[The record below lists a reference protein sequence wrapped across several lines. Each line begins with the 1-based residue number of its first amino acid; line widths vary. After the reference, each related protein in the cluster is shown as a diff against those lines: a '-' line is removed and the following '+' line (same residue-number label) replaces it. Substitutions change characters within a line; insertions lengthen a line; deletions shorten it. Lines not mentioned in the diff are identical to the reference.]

1 MRIPQMGDRA
11 KQGRCAAVTQS
22 MFIQKSMPATD
33 PGAAPIKPLEMVV
46 KMKAGPPRGRTGR
59 DRKAPSGQL
68 PTAERRLRSRR
79 TDCIVPVRVPRDHSY
94 PQTPAP
100 RTAREKAPGHC
111 QSQSAGPGP

>member
-46 KMKAGPPRGRTGR
+46 KMKAGPQRGRPDAIGKHHQVSCQQQSA
-59 DRKAPSGQL
+59 DCEAEGPIASSPS
-68 PTAERRLRSRR
+68 
-79 TDCIVPVRVPRDHSY
+79 RVPRDHSY
-94 PQTPAP
+94 PQTPAT

-111 QSQSAGPGP
+111 QSQSAGPDP